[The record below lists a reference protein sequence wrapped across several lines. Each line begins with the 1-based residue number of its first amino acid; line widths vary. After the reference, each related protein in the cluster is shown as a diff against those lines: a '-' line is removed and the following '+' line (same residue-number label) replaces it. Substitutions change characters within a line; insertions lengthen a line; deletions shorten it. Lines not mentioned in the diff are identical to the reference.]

1 MTISHK
7 TECDMSGW
15 SEDVEREREELLHAV
30 SLVYNVAMVTI
41 KLSVICW
48 GGVKTLKKNGK
59 KFYML

>member
-15 SEDVEREREELLHAV
+15 SEDVEKEREELLHAV

-41 KLSVICW
+41 SVSQTHL
-48 GGVKTLKKNGK
+48 VLLVP
-59 KFYML
+59 YR